1 MDDLTVTFWGPR
13 GTLSCS
19 GPAYQEFGGHT
30 VCVSALWGD
39 HLVIFDTGSGLYNLG
54 QWVFAQDRILKISI
68 FVSHY
73 HMDHIV
79 GYPFFG
85 PAWNKNYSID
95 VYGGNLENL
104 GGVEHFFTKTICHP
118 IFPISLKIMAADMR
132 YHDIAAGQTISL
144 SDELSV
150 VPLALNHPGGSLGYK
165 LISPKGSVCYITD
178 HEHKIGEVNQPLI
191 DFTHKSKLTIYD
203 STYDDD
209 TFAPKLGWGHSTWQ
223 EALRLQKAAQIE
235 QMAIF
240 HHDPSATD
248 THLNALSEKI
258 SKDTQA
264 FVAKQGQVLLF

>member
-1 MDDLTVTFWGPR
+1 M
-13 GTLSCS
+13 C
-19 GPAYQEFGGHT
+19 
-30 VCVSALWGD
+30 
-39 HLVIFDTGSGLYNLG
+39 
-54 QWVFAQDRILKISI
+54 
-68 FVSHY
+68 
-73 HMDHIV
+73 
-79 GYPFFG
+79 
-85 PAWNKNYSID
+85 
-95 VYGGNLENL
+95 
-104 GGVEHFFTKTICHP
+104 
-118 IFPISLKIMAADMR
+118 
-132 YHDIAAGQTISL
+132 YHDILADQVIPL

-150 VPLALNHPGGSLGYK
+150 VPIALNHPGGSLGYK

-178 HEHKIGEVNQPLI
+178 HEHKIGEINQPLI

-240 HHDPSATD
+240 HHDPSSTD